1 MKNDTIQIRRWAATV
16 IVLAALIGGGLLAS
30 SLKNWTGHAVVGA
43 APATV
48 PMAKEALPISLGSF
62 TNGFSS
68 VLKPALPAV
77 VNIHTSK
84 VVKQKQGM
92 NPFGNDPFFRQ
103 FFGDQFGQA
112 QPRPE
117 REQSL
122 GSGVIL
128 TPDGTILTNN
138 HVIDGATDIKVQL
151 SDKREFQAKLVGTD
165 PQDGRRRAED
175 QRQRF
180 ADASARRF
188 DHSAGGR
195 SRVRDWRPIR
205 NRRNGHDGNRQR
217 HRTRRIG
224 HREL

>member
-16 IVLAALIGGGLLAS
+16 IILAALVGGGLLAS

-43 APATV
+43 APVAV
-48 PMAKEALPISLGSF
+48 PMAKDALPISLGTF

-92 NPFGNDPFFRQ
+92 NPFGSEQFFRQ
-103 FFGDQFGQA
+103 LLCDQCAQA

-128 TPDGTILTNN
+128 TPDGRILTSN
-138 HVIDGATDIKVQL
+138 HVICGASDIKVQL
-151 SDKREFQAKLVGTD
+151 SDKREFQTD
-165 PQDGRRRAED
+165 DIA
-175 QRQRF
+175 
-180 ADASARRF
+180 
-188 DHSAGGR
+188 
-195 SRVRDWRPIR
+195 
-205 NRRNGHDGNRQR
+205 
-217 HRTRRIG
+217 
-224 HREL
+224 